1 MPAMADHGARKRRKA
16 GIPGE
21 VLAGY
26 QLQLKGQ
33 VAEAERLYKQAL
45 HSDPRCH
52 SALHQLGLI
61 ARERGQHAEALDL
74 MTAAVAA
81 DRGSHEA
88 LGNHG
93 LILHDLGRHAE
104 AIDSF
109 NRALILKRDN
119 VPALY
124 NRGLA
129 QVALNRPK
137 EALASFSRAIALEP
151 GHADAQFNAAM
162 LHLLLGDFRAGWKQY
177 EWRWRR
183 PEGAAVQRSFAQP
196 LWLGDQPLTDKTILL
211 HAEQGL
217 GDAVQFIRY
226 APLVAARGARV
237 LVEVPAPLKP
247 LIEGLAGVSAVIAR
261 GEPLPAFD
269 LHCPLLSLP
278 LAFATELASVPGAA
292 PYLRAGDD
300 RIAAWAPRL
309 PPRRGLRVGLA
320 WSGNPALKNDR
331 NRSIALAR
339 LAPLWDLPDVQV
351 IGLQREPRPDD
362 ADVLRAAPQLMNL
375 GDDVKDFADTAAVI
389 AQLDVVVAVDTA
401 VAHLAGALGRPVFVL
416 LPYAPDFRW
425 LIARSD
431 SPWYPTARLL
441 RQPAIGD
448 WEGVVAD
455 LCRELTAMTRPA

>member
-1 MPAMADHGARKRRKA
+1 MRVMADHGAKKRRKA

-45 HSDPRCH
+45 HGDPRCH
-52 SALHQLGLI
+52 SALHQLALI
-61 ARERGQHAEALDL
+61 ARERGQHGEALDL

-81 DRGSHEA
+81 DHGSHEA
-88 LGNHG
+88 LCNRG
-93 LILHDLGRHAE
+93 LILHDLGRYAE

-162 LHLLLGDFRAGWKQY
+162 VHLLLGDFRAGWTQY

-196 LWLGDQPLTDKTILL
+196 LWLGDRPLADKTILL

-278 LAFATELASVPGAA
+278 LAFATELASIPDTV

-339 LAPLWDLPDVQV
+339 LAPL
-351 IGLQREPRPDD
+351 
-362 ADVLRAAPQLMNL
+362 
-375 GDDVKDFADTAAVI
+375 
-389 AQLDVVVAVDTA
+389 
-401 VAHLAGALGRPVFVL
+401 
-416 LPYAPDFRW
+416 
-425 LIARSD
+425 
-431 SPWYPTARLL
+431 
-441 RQPAIGD
+441 
-448 WEGVVAD
+448 
-455 LCRELTAMTRPA
+455 

>member
-1 MPAMADHGARKRRKA
+1 MADHGARKRRKA

-26 QLQLKGQ
+26 QLQLSGQ
-33 VAEAERLYKQAL
+33 VAEAERLYHAAL
-45 HSDPRCH
+45 RGDPRCH
-52 SALHQLGLI
+52 TALHQLALI
-61 ARERGQHAEALDL
+61 ARERGQHAEALAL
-74 MTAAVAA
+74 MTAAIAA
-81 DRGSHEA
+81 DRSSPEA
-88 LGNHG
+88 LSNHG
-93 LILHDLGRHAE
+93 LILHDLGRHADAVE
-104 AIDSF
+104 SF
-109 NRALILKRDN
+109 NRALILKRDH

-129 QVALNRPK
+129 HVALNRPK

-151 GHADAQFNAAM
+151 GHAEAQFNAAM
-162 LHLLLGDFRAGWKQY
+162 MHLLLGDFRAGWKQY

-196 LWLGDQPLTDKTILL
+196 LWLGDQPLADKTILL

-217 GDAVQFIRY
+217 GDAVQFVRY

-237 LVEVPAPLKP
+237 LVEVPAALKP
-247 LIEGLAGVSAVIAR
+247 LIEGFAGVSAVIAR

-278 LAFATELASVPGAA
+278 LAFATELASVPCAV
-292 PYLRAGDD
+292 PYLHAGDD

-362 ADVLRAAPQLMNL
+362 ADGLRTAPQLVNL
-375 GDDVKDFADTAAVI
+375 GDDFNDFADTAAVI
-389 AQLDVVVAVDTA
+389 ALLDVVVAVDTA

-425 LIARSD
+425 LVARTD
-431 SPWYPTARLL
+431 SPWYPSARLL

-448 WEGVVAD
+448 WESVVAV
-455 LCRELTAMTRPA
+455 LCRELADIARPA